1 METANLLSLNLL
13 PQGQFVELRNVSIS
27 GLISAF
33 INIFLI
39 VAALLFVFTL
49 LLGGVKLI
57 LSGGAKEKTEEARR
71 QIVNAFLGIF
81 LVFSSWA
88 IIGLVSEFFGIDL
101 VNFEIPTL

>member
-1 METANLLSLNLL
+1 MQRYAIEPLNLL
-13 PQGQFVELRNVSIS
+13 PKGQFVPLNSVTLP

-33 INIFLI
+33 INITLI

-49 LLGGVKLI
+49 LTGGIKLI
-57 LSGGAKEKTEEARR
+57 LSGGSKERVEDARR
-71 QIVNAFLGIF
+71 QVVNAFIGVI

-88 IIGLVSEFFGIDL
+88 LINLLSEFFGIDL